1 METTRIS
8 RSRGAEVAERQFC
21 TFYVEGLCFGI
32 GVREVQEVIRY
43 QEMTRVPLAASVVR
57 GLINLRGQIV
67 TAIDLRRRL
76 GVPDRGDDGESLPM
90 NLVVRTDDG
99 VVSLLVDEIGEV
111 VEVDEDTF
119 ERPPPTLEGVARE
132 LVRGV
137 YKREGSLLLVLDTA
151 RAVSVCRS

>member
-1 METTRIS
+1 ME
-8 RSRGAEVAERQFC
+8 AKVAERQFC
-21 TFYVEGLCFGI
+21 TFYVDGLCFGI

-43 QEMTRVPLAASVVR
+43 QEMTRVPLAAGVVR

-76 GVPDRGDDGESLPM
+76 GLGDRADAGEFHPM

-119 ERPPPTLEGVARE
+119 ERPPPTLGGVARE

-151 RAVSVCRS
+151 RAVSVNRS

>member
-1 METTRIS
+1 MEATRTS
-8 RSRGAEVAERQFC
+8 RSRGGEVAERQFC

-67 TAIDLRRRL
+67 TAIDFRRRL
-76 GVPDRGDDGESLPM
+76 GLPDRDGAESLPM

-137 YKREGSLLLVLDTA
+137 YKREGSLLLVLDTVS
-151 RAVSVCRS
+151 AVSVSRS